1 MMVAAAMM
9 ATMTA
14 EAQTEIFLDTDYYSE
29 EEN

>member
-1 MMVAAAMM
+1 MMIAAAMM
-9 ATMTA
+9 ATMAA